1 LAQGGFDAF
10 LKAPE
15 NKRSELLEKIT
26 GTQIYRKISK
36 EIFQTHSDLKSE
48 INTEIKLL
56 GAIVLLDEETLKEK
70 QKELDEK
77 KQEKIEEEKKEKKFR
92 AIKTWLETLEKL
104 ETDSKKYTSLFIKIK
119 EKKEE
124 KKGEFL
130 KLDLANKALAI
141 EPTYGKKITLETDI
155 EKDEK
160 KQAGL
165 TVEIKRL
172 KERLLLDEKEY
183 LLSQQ
188 EMISEKENF
197 ETQSEKIK
205 ELRKLQVGI
214 EEKTKVLD
222 ELFSKIENQ
231 HKEETKQV
239 AQLESLIVASRNLEK
254 EETSSLDTLN
264 KEIQK
269 LKSLHESKANA
280 YKSLEL
286 KFSNETK
293 EEEQLR
299 LKEKD
304 IEGLILSFNRYV
316 SLKEKF
322 LKEKKKR
329 ELKTKKELELENH
342 LVTQQSLVDELILHI
357 QTLREKRESEL
368 LIEKYE
374 EDRKRLTKG
383 ETCYLCGST
392 EHPFVELESPN
403 PSDTKR
409 EIEDKELTLK
419 DSQKELKVLE
429 SSLSKVKH
437 IIESSSLE
445 LEKLDKEISSLDTQ
459 CKDISKEDLELKQLN
474 TKKSISIIRARRE
487 EREQLLKERDD
498 LNEKYTT
505 QQADFLEKEKA
516 LKEMLSQKKIER
528 REIETKL
535 LSLRETL
542 TRDISQKDHSLLE
555 IENQKEKSVSILNV
569 ADINLYEQELQHK
582 FEKIQKRE
590 NSLNKKVT
598 ASKIQLESLSKQ
610 EKSLEKSLVEDRE
623 LFNSLSEKFNQ
634 ELENSGFKTQELFES
649 SILEKEKREQLSTE
663 CKDIDDKYSEYKTLK
678 IETDKKLQEHQKPL
692 LTSQSL
698 VEVNEALKR
707 IEEKIDK
714 LQLNIGE
721 KEAILKRNDEDRRK
735 HQAKIVEIEK
745 KKEQFKVWAKLNEM
759 LGSREGDTFSK
770 FAQGITLDQLIN
782 LANQHLNRL
791 SSRYIL
797 QRGTKEKSLLDIE
810 VIDGYQ
816 GDVIRPVSTLSG
828 GESFIIS
835 LALALGLSELAS
847 QKISIDSLFLD
858 EGFGTLD
865 EESLDTAL
873 NALTLLQSSGKMVG
887 VISHVEALK
896 ERIPLQIKVIPK
908 GDGTSYLELNGVL

>member
-1 LAQGGFDAF
+1 
-10 LKAPE
+10 
-15 NKRSELLEKIT
+15 
-26 GTQIYRKISK
+26 
-36 EIFQTHSDLKSE
+36 
-48 INTEIKLL
+48 
-56 GAIVLLDEETLKEK
+56 
-70 QKELDEK
+70 
-77 KQEKIEEEKKEKKFR
+77 
-92 AIKTWLETLEKL
+92 
-104 ETDSKKYTSLFIKIK
+104 
-119 EKKEE
+119 
-124 KKGEFL
+124 
-130 KLDLANKALAI
+130 
-141 EPTYGKKITLETDI
+141 
-155 EKDEK
+155 
-160 KQAGL
+160 
-165 TVEIKRL
+165 
-172 KERLLLDEKEY
+172 
-183 LLSQQ
+183 
-188 EMISEKENF
+188 
-197 ETQSEKIK
+197 
-205 ELRKLQVGI
+205 
-214 EEKTKVLD
+214 
-222 ELFSKIENQ
+222 
-231 HKEETKQV
+231 
-239 AQLESLIVASRNLEK
+239 
-254 EETSSLDTLN
+254 
-264 KEIQK
+264 
-269 LKSLHESKANA
+269 
-280 YKSLEL
+280 
-286 KFSNETK
+286 
-293 EEEQLR
+293 
-299 LKEKD
+299 
-304 IEGLILSFNRYV
+304 
-316 SLKEKF
+316 
-322 LKEKKKR
+322 
-329 ELKTKKELELENH
+329 
-342 LVTQQSLVDELILHI
+342 
-357 QTLREKRESEL
+357 
-368 LIEKYE
+368 
-374 EDRKRLTKG
+374 
-383 ETCYLCGST
+383 
-392 EHPFVELESPN
+392 
-403 PSDTKR
+403 
-409 EIEDKELTLK
+409 
-419 DSQKELKVLE
+419 
-429 SSLSKVKH
+429 
-437 IIESSSLE
+437 LE
-445 LEKLDKEISSLDTQ
+445 LEKLDQEISSLDKQ

-555 IENQKEKSVSILNV
+555 IENQKKKSVNILNV
-569 ADINLYEQELQHK
+569 ANIDVYEQELQHK
-582 FEKIQKRE
+582 FEKIQKCE

-623 LFNSLSEKFNQ
+623 LFKSLSEKFNQ

-721 KEAILKRNDEDRRK
+721 KEAILKRNDEDREK